1 MKRNICVEIPDTA
14 ESSYSLYAQG
24 AMLGFPAPDEETGV
38 FRIEFAPGSVAAL
51 FYTFAEFRRVYLVTQ
66 AEGFGKDIG
75 TIRLP
80 GVQDPV
86 SFIFAARGARFDR
99 LKNVLFFLE
108 QQEGTGIYL
117 FPLRFWQNTAAAI
130 DFYGGYKSHLR
141 FLLDK
146 YKEEKRHAHFQGI
159 S

>member
-1 MKRNICVEIPDTA
+1 MEIPDTA
-14 ESSYSLYAQG
+14 TSSYSLYAQG
-24 AMLGFPAPDEETGV
+24 AMLGFPEFNEETGV
-38 FRIEFAPGSVAAL
+38 FRIEFAPESVAAL
-51 FYTFAEFRRVYLVTQ
+51 FYTFAEFRRVYLVSQT
-66 AEGFGKDIG
+66 ESLGKDIE

-86 SFIFAARGARFDR
+86 SLIFAARGARFDK

-108 QQEGTGIYL
+108 QEEGTGVYL

-130 DFYGGYKSHLR
+130 DFYGGYKSYLR

-146 YKEEKRHAHFQGI
+146 YKEEKCNAHFQGI